1 MKTIL
6 KFVMIASL
14 PSLIDIGIQSTSIIR
29 FTAFPLNSLLSKNV
43 FKGHQVVIHRFFTLS
58 TYKE

>member
-1 MKTIL
+1 
-6 KFVMIASL
+6 MIASL
-14 PSLIDIGIQSTSIIR
+14 PSLIDMSIRNTSIIR
-29 FTAFPLNSLLSKNV
+29 FTAFPLNSLLSEKNV